1 MLNPQDF
8 SFELPENLIA
18 NKPEKKRD
26 HCRLLSLNKTTNE
39 INHLVFSDLINLLG
53 SNDVLVLNQSKV
65 FPARLFGQ
73 KSTGGKFEILLLR
86 QLSSSTWLAISKP
99 RLTINQE
106 LSFGHRLNG
115 KVIKS
120 NKDNGQIEIEFN
132 QKHQQFL
139 QTLDLIGHTPLP
151 PYINSKETE
160 TEVRK
165 EYQTV
170 YAKELGSAAAPT
182 AGLHFTKK
190 LLSDLKKKG
199 IQIEYVTLHVGLG
212 TFQNLRPE
220 NIATKTLHQ
229 EFYEIKPEVATRLN
243 LAKQQGKRII
253 AVGTTSVRT
262 LESASTINNEFLK
275 NSEFTI
281 FDGLERASHI
291 HQPKKCV
298 KKNFENSQK
307 NYNENI
313 KYFLQP
319 GKSSTQIFIYPPYEF
334 KFVDALITNF
344 HLPESSLLMLVS
356 AFTSKDIILNAYQ
369 QAINNKYRFF
379 SFGDAMFIF

>member
-1 MLNPQDF
+1 MLSPTDF
-8 SFELPENLIA
+8 SYNLPENLIA
-18 NKPEKKRD
+18 NKPEKQRD
-26 HCRLLSLNKTTNE
+26 HCRLLSLNKNNGQ
-39 INHLVFSDLINLLG
+39 IDHLSFFDLINLLG

-86 QLSSSTWLAISKP
+86 QLDSISWLAISKP
-99 RLTINQE
+99 RLAVDQVLT
-106 LSFGHRLNG
+106 FGHDLVG
-115 KVIKS
+115 KVTKS

-151 PYINSKETE
+151 PYINSTE
-160 TEVRK
+160 TEKDIRK

-190 LLSDLKKKG
+190 LLADLKKKG
-199 IQIEYVTLHVGLG
+199 VQIEYVTLHVGLG

-229 EFYEIKPEVATRLN
+229 EFYEIDDDTATRLN
-243 LAKQQGKRII
+243 LAKQQSKRII

-262 LESASTINNEFLK
+262 LESAATTIINNEELIINNKANK
-275 NSEFTI
+275 NN
-281 FDGLERASHI
+281 
-291 HQPKKCV
+291 
-298 KKNFENSQK
+298 KNVRSCE
-307 NYNENI
+307 I
-313 KYFLQP
+313 TP

-356 AFTSKDIILNAYQ
+356 AFTNKDLILNAYQ
-369 QAINNKYRFF
+369 QAIENEYRFF
-379 SFGDAMFIF
+379 SFGDAMFIY

>member
-1 MLNPQDF
+1 MLSPTDF
-8 SFELPENLIA
+8 SYNLPENLIA

-26 HCRLLSLNKTTNE
+26 HCRLLSLNKNNGQ
-39 INHLVFSDLINLLG
+39 IDHLSFFDLINLLG
-53 SNDVLVLNQSKV
+53 SNDVLILNQSKV

-86 QLSSSTWLAISKP
+86 QLDSVSWLAISKP
-99 RLTINQE
+99 RLVVDQVLT
-106 LSFGHRLNG
+106 FGHDLSG
-115 KVIKS
+115 KVTKS

-151 PYINSKETE
+151 PYINSHETE
-160 TEVRK
+160 KEVRK

-190 LLSDLKKKG
+190 LLADLKKKG
-199 IQIEYVTLHVGLG
+199 VQIEYVTLHVGLG

-229 EFYEIKPEVATRLN
+229 EFYEIDNDTATRLN

-262 LESASTINNEFLK
+262 LESAATLINNK
-275 NSEFTI
+275 NIRSCDF
-281 FDGLERASHI
+281 FASLNAPHSLE
-291 HQPKKCV
+291 QKKYN
-298 KKNFENSQK
+298 KKNFE
-307 NYNENI
+307 I
-313 KYFLQP
+313 TP

-356 AFTSKDIILNAYQ
+356 AFTTKELILNAYQ
-369 QAINNKYRFF
+369 QAIENEYRFF
-379 SFGDAMFIF
+379 SFGDAMFIY

>member
-1 MLNPQDF
+1 MLSPTDF
-8 SFELPENLIA
+8 SYNLPENLIA

-26 HCRLLSLNKTTNE
+26 HCRLLSLNKSNGQ
-39 INHLVFSDLINLLG
+39 IDHLNFFDLVNLLG

-86 QLSSSTWLAISKP
+86 QLDSVSWLAISKP
-99 RLTINQE
+99 RLAVDQVLI
-106 LSFGHRLNG
+106 FGHDLSG
-115 KVIKS
+115 KVTKS

-151 PYINSKETE
+151 PYINSHETE
-160 TEVRK
+160 KEVRK

-190 LLSDLKKKG
+190 LLADLKKKG
-199 IQIEYVTLHVGLG
+199 VQIEYVTLHVGLG

-229 EFYEIKPEVATRLN
+229 EFYEIDNDTATRLN

-262 LESASTINNEFLK
+262 LESAAIINDELSK

-298 KKNFENSQK
+298 KKNLC
-307 NYNENI
+307 
-313 KYFLQP
+313 FLQP

-356 AFTSKDIILNAYQ
+356 AFTSKELILNAYQ
-369 QAINNKYRFF
+369 QAIENEYRFF
-379 SFGDAMFIF
+379 SFGDAMFIY